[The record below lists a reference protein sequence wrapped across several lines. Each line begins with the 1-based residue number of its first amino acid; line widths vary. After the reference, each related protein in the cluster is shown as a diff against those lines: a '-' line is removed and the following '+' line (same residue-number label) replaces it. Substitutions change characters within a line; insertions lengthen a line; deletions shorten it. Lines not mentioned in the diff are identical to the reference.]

1 MQLQRVSDRDTNQT
15 VNKYIKSIEISSQK
29 TATEYRKRLNYFKD
43 FVLKNYNL
51 TLDEII
57 KTLTTYS
64 HGPKIDVYDLLSGY
78 VEYIHKERNV
88 SPLTLKSLISTVRS
102 YLETFDVEISPQ
114 KFRFKVRI
122 IALYH
127 TLVTK

>member
-114 KFRFKVRI
+114 SQV
-122 IALYH
+122 
-127 TLVTK
+127 